1 MSLTHRQTPGRSC
14 ARIVC
19 SGALALLATGLLAA
33 AAPAAP
39 KVVVISLD
47 GATPRITDQLLAD
60 GALPALRALRDT
72 GVEAKQNLTTSPSL
86 TAPGHITIATG
97 TNAAGSDVLANS
109 FHLSASPFNSNISG
123 FSAPIGGYSIDGP
136 GETLAPTA
144 VPVWTNLLAAGKTVV
159 TATFPGG
166 DGLDVTAPGLSGSPL
181 LQNGA
186 KRTVTYTI
194 PFGAFAGPT
203 GTAFRLSAANFG
215 PAPAALI
222 AQLAA
227 AGHPSSSP
235 VRVTTNPIESFT
247 SGGVAFGILAAALDT
262 TNDGSIN
269 YDTLVFFDQTLGVP
283 AGPFAAP
290 STGPAYVK
298 ASEGKS
304 APFYLEGSS
313 QKAGCAFYV
322 TALAADLSNV
332 RFVRYSANFIPRNP
346 KVGADV
352 DDVNANVGF
361 WADQSDF
368 RFTERLAPGLLNVAP
383 TLAGG
388 AANPAYFS
396 DAELEAIFEDQV
408 RLFLDYQ
415 TRLAVHAI
423 QKNPNADLVMVYLEQ
438 PDGSEHQFL
447 LTDPR
452 QPSDPSNP
460 NSIGAN
466 QDVAKKA
473 RYANYIRAAYAQSDA
488 AVGRILAA
496 VGQDTSGRPA
506 STDVFVV
513 SDHGFNI
520 FHTAVGINNLLAGAG
535 LDPAVVRAVASGPA
549 VNVYISLQGRE
560 ANGVVSKNEYL
571 SLQQQVVAVLKN
583 AADTNL
589 AYTNGAAS
597 VPLFDKVYAR
607 PASLSDPLFGRRTD
621 KFIGQDS
628 GDVVALL
635 NAGYN
640 FDGTQSPIILRRGDA
655 ASARPVLSL
664 PNFYGAHGY
673 DPALPNMSAIF
684 FAAGPHV
691 GSGTLTQVRNIDIA
705 PTVSALLGVKPA
717 PTVQGRVLTLASAP
731 LSLTGAASRKAHG
744 VAGVFDLPL
753 PLSGA
758 AGVEGRAGG
767 PTQLVFTFSSN
778 IVSATVTTSGGT
790 VGAPAYEGNDVS
802 VPLSGAIDGKIL
814 SVTLTNVTDV
824 FGSVLPSVTVPVGA
838 LLGDIN
844 GSGVVDAADVNL
856 VKSET
861 GLGLVLETTFTG
873 DVTASGGINA
883 ADVSQV
889 KARVGH
895 SL

>member
-1 MSLTHRQTPGRSC
+1 MSLTHPRTPGRSHV
-14 ARIVC
+14 RTIR
-19 SGALALLATGLLAA
+19 SGALALLASGLLAG

-47 GATPRITDQLLAD
+47 GATPRITDQFLAD
-60 GALPALRALRDT
+60 GGLPALRALRDT
-72 GVEAKQNLTTSPSL
+72 GVEAQQNLTTSPSL
-86 TAPGHITIATG
+86 TAPGHITIVTG
-97 TNAAGSDVLANS
+97 TNAAGNDVLANS

-123 FSAPIGGYSIDGP
+123 FNAPIGGYSIDGP

-166 DGLDVTAPGLSGSPL
+166 DGLDVTVPGLPGSPL
-181 LQNGA
+181 IQNGA
-186 KRTVTYTI
+186 KRTVTYTV
-194 PFGAFAGPT
+194 PFGVFAGPT
-203 GTAFRLSAANFG
+203 GTAFRLSAASFG
-215 PAPAALI
+215 PASDALI
-222 AQLAA
+222 AHLTA
-227 AGHPSSSP
+227 AGHSSFSP
-235 VRVTTNPIESFT
+235 VRVTTAPIESFT
-247 SGGVAFGILAAALDT
+247 TGGVSFRILAAALDT
-262 TNDGSIN
+262 TNDDIAN
-269 YDTLVFFDQTLGVP
+269 YDTLVFFDQTLGIP
-283 AGPFAAP
+283 AGPFVTP

-313 QKAGCAFYV
+313 QKAGFSFYV
-322 TALAADLSNV
+322 TSLASDLSNV

-408 RLFLDYQ
+408 RLFVDYQ
-415 TRLAVHAI
+415 TRLAIRAI
-423 QKNPNADLVMVYLEQ
+423 EKNPNADLVMVYIEQ

-452 QPSDPSNP
+452 QPSDPRDPS
-460 NSIGAN
+460 SIGAN
-466 QDVAKKA
+466 QDAAKKA
-473 RYANYIRAAYAQSDA
+473 RYAGYIQAAYARSDA

-496 VGQDTSGRPA
+496 VGQDASGRPA
-506 STDVFVV
+506 NTDVFVV

-520 FHTAVGINNLLAGAG
+520 FHTAVGINNLLTGAG
-535 LDPAVVRAVASGPA
+535 FDPAVVRAVASGPA

-560 ANGVVSKNEYL
+560 PNGVVSKNEYL
-571 SLQQQVVAVLKN
+571 SLQQQIITVLKN
-583 AADTNL
+583 AADTNPT
-589 AYTNGAAS
+589 YTGGAAS

-621 KFIGQDS
+621 RFIGQDS
-628 GDVVALL
+628 GDVSALL
-635 NAGYN
+635 TAGYN
-640 FDGTQSPIILRRGDA
+640 FDGTQSPVVLRQGDA
-655 ASARPVLSL
+655 ASARPALSL

-673 DPALPNMSAIF
+673 DPTQPNMSAIF

-691 GSGTLTQVRNIDIA
+691 SKGTLTQVRNIDIA
-705 PTVSALLGVKPA
+705 PTISTLLGVKPA
-717 PTVQGRVLTLASAP
+717 PTVEGRVLTLTSAP
-731 LSLTGAASRKAHG
+731 LSLSGAVSRKTQGAAGA
-744 VAGVFDLPL
+744 FDLPL

-758 AGVEGRAGG
+758 VGVEGRAGG

-790 VGAPAYEGNDVS
+790 VGTPAFEGNDVS
-802 VPLSGAIDGKIL
+802 VPLRGAIDGKTL

-838 LLGDIN
+838 LLGDVN
-844 GSGVVDAADVNL
+844 GSGKVDAADVAL
-856 VKSET
+856 VKSEAN
-861 GLGLVLETTFTG
+861 LGLVLGTTFTG

-889 KARVGH
+889 KARVGR